1 MNKRATEYDL
11 NDAQFEQLID
21 KYITTIVDSMS
32 MEDFQQYVR
41 NDMND
46 FLYKCSESEVIN
58 EIKYT
63 LDDEMLE
70 EFLTTIKDNSLPY
83 NDTKA

>member
-1 MNKRATEYDL
+1 MNKRATENNL
-11 NDAQFEQLID
+11 NREEFEQLLDAYID
-21 KYITTIVDSMS
+21 TIIDSMS
-32 MEDFQQYVR
+32 MEDFRQYVR